1 MQNLNLFINSF
12 LERFQCLVLP
22 EKISLENYFYQ
33 QKKLEKCKHVK
44 KAFILYLK

>member
-12 LERFQCLVLP
+12 LERFQRLVLP

-33 QKKLEKCKHVK
+33 QKLEKCKHVK